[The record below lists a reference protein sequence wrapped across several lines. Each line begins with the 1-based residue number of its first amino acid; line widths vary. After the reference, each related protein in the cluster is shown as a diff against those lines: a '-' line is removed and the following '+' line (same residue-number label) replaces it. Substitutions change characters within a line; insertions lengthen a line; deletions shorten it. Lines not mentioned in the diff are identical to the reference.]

1 MLSLPMRH
9 PFLFVGVLVA
19 TGLPAC
25 KDASK
30 HSVEQAGAHAE
41 AMAKLAEA
49 DVLEVERG
57 LPEGAKTLA
66 TLMARGDE
74 VRGNLDLVKKELQ
87 KVRRD
92 VPDLLVAKSTF
103 FALTD
108 DKGIA
113 IRNNLEQ
120 DAMARQDLVAL
131 FPELAKARDG
141 KYVTTTGTFPGPAG
155 PAGPD
160 RDWIAAAPVSRDGKV
175 AGIFV
180 TGWTYRSFARHLQEN
195 LKRDI
200 AEKARRDDSKLPI
213 IYVGVFDKNGVYMSP
228 LTPKADE
235 DFLAAEQLV
244 EKTQAGPKA
253 AAVNITDRVFG
264 YGAARVPKLGP
275 DMGVV
280 VLRSEI

>member
-1 MLSLPMRH
+1 MRTQLL
-9 PFLFVGVLVA
+9 FLGVLVA
-19 TGLPAC
+19 SALPAC

-30 HSVEQAGAHAE
+30 HSVQEAAAHAD

-57 LPEGAKTLA
+57 LPEGAKALSP
-66 TLMARGDE
+66 LMARGDE
-74 VRGNLDLVKKELQ
+74 LRGNLDLVKKELQ

-108 DKGIA
+108 DKGVA

-120 DAMARQDLVAL
+120 DAMARQDLIAL
-131 FPELAKARDG
+131 FPDLAKAREG
-141 KYVTTTGTFPGPAG
+141 KYVTTTGTFPGPVG
-155 PAGPD
+155 PVGPD
-160 RDWIAAAPVSRDGKV
+160 RDWLAAAPVSRDGKV
-175 AGIFV
+175 AGIFL
-180 TGWTYRSFARHLQEN
+180 TGWTYRAFARHLQEN

-200 AEKARRDDSKLPI
+200 ADKARREDSKLPI
-213 IYVGVFDKNGVYMSP
+213 IYVGVFDKTGVYMAP

-235 DFLAAEQLV
+235 EFLAAEQLV
-244 EKTQAGPKA
+244 DKTKDGPKA